1 MISIQFRSE
10 ALEPD
15 AFQILEFDGEE
26 EISHLFRFELHLV
39 SRDPDID
46 FQAVLESSAVLEI
59 TTQGNTRYVHGMLCE
74 FEQGGEWHSGLN
86 EYRAVLVPRLWMLTQ
101 SQQNQIF
108 QDQTVAEIIEN
119 ELVELSNK
127 GGHPLVES
135 GLGVADYE
143 IYTNR
148 DYYEREYVVQ
158 YKETDFNFISRLME
172 HEGIFYFFENDEER
186 EKVVITDAMDVDGV
200 SEQCTA
206 EFNKDAAAALY
217 DRSVV
222 YKLSRKQK
230 QIPGTVLMK
239 DYNYRSPDLPMQSEG
254 DVTLEGIEGIG
265 FVTEFGAHFKSPEEG
280 EELAAIRAEEYR
292 CQQNIYTGEG
302 NNASF
307 FCGGL
312 FSLEQHFRTDYN
324 QDYLLTRLV
333 HHGKQDI
340 ESWGNVGGTTYYNQ
354 FSCIPSGLQ
363 YRPQRLTPKPRM
375 YGIMNGIIDS
385 EQDMGRADIDEE
397 GRYKVLMPFDIS
409 GVGPGKA
416 SRRIRMSQPYGGGG
430 TGMSFPLIKGTEVI
444 WTCID
449 GDIDRPI
456 ITGTVPNPLNPSV
469 TNTENNT
476 SNVIKTTSGIT
487 MGFHDGSGGGASQGV
502 AGGGGSLP
510 EQNHNQSINTQI
522 QTPQVNQNQV
532 TESPTLTISSELTNR
547 SKQRPLEYQQ
557 QMMAYDLGTGNA
569 YSSTGEGKQ
578 FVIAVPDYGG
588 TLSDDAGCTN
598 DSYLR
603 LGVATENQTYGD
615 KNVAIGGGWYD
626 YTDGDRVSIT
636 QGEKIE
642 YINGGNYSLNIAS
655 GALMESDAS
664 QMWHDSFTD
673 VGGGIW
679 RRFTVD
685 WTSSSHITFGD
696 SEEIFGGATF
706 DGFIGLATGVTLGGS
721 LSASLGAAVE
731 YKRGV
736 DFSFGAALSNDTQD
750 DRLEVST
757 LTHQMTAGGRMR
769 INVNPTRA
777 AASSATNKA
786 SIATVA
792 ALGAAATATAAGV
805 PVILELT
812 GDRKDVG
819 KTAANS
825 SALAAGY
832 GLATALQ
839 TLGVARG
846 FKEVGSSK
854 ADGGEVAEL
863 DIKAVP
869 PGVRLGMGAETGPPV
884 PCVSGPGIDI
894 SPAAI
899 KIGFG
904 GANQIVITPNGI
916 TIITPKITFNS
927 ASSITAVGSGP
938 VKITGADVDITGSAS
953 AKMAAPNIKSVFATS
968 IWG

>member
-26 EISHLFRFELHLV
+26 EISKLFRFELHLV

-59 TTQGNTRYVHGMLCE
+59 TTQENTRYVHGMLCE

-86 EYRAVLVPRLWMLTQ
+86 EYRAVMVPRLWMLTQ

-148 DYYEREYVVQ
+148 DYGEREYVVQ

-172 HEGIFYFFENDEER
+172 HEGIFYFFENDDER
-186 EKVVITDAMDVDGV
+186 EKVVITDAMDTDGV

-340 ESWGNVGGTTYYNQ
+340 ESWGNVGGTSYYNQ

-476 SNVIKTTSGIT
+476 SNVIKTTSGIL
-487 MGFHDGSGGGASQGV
+487 MSFNDGAGGGAKAQSSSGD
-502 AGGGGSLP
+502 SLAA
-510 EQNHNQSINTQI
+510 QQ
-522 QTPQVNQNQV
+522 QNQT
-532 TESPTLTISSELTNR
+532 TEGINISSPLSRDKTTQEL
-547 SKQRPLEYQQ
+547 SLQQ
-557 QMMAYDLGTGNA
+557 QESLALNA
-569 YSSTGEGKQ
+569 NWQVGEDIYEDDTNYQ
-578 FVIAVPDYGG
+578 VMVPHG
-588 TLSDDAGCTN
+588 SKKA
-598 DSYLR
+598 YLR
-603 LGVATENQTYGD
+603 MGANCSDETITNKDDTSVDVSAD
-615 KNVAIGGGWYD
+615 SGWVD
-626 YTDGDRVSIT
+626 YTDGDRLSVT
-636 QGEKIE
+636 QGQKTEI
-642 YINGGNYSLNIAS
+642 INGGDYDLIINNGDLETANAGHMHSSEFRKVGQWGDSAMPVWRKTVLDHTCSDSYS
-655 GALMESDAS
+655 
-664 QMWHDSFTD
+664 
-673 VGGGIW
+673 
-679 RRFTVD
+679 
-685 WTSSSHITFGD
+685 FGD
-696 SEEIFGGATF
+696 AESFFGGFTF
-706 DGFIGLATGVTLGGS
+706 DGFAGLATEVKVGGS
-721 LSASLGAAVE
+721 LSLGVAADVEAHMGSKVSISKGCDISYSSGPVDSEGPTNEMTGYASAKVNIKLPTSEAFKGGAVI
-731 YKRGV
+731 G
-736 DFSFGAALSNDTQD
+736 
-750 DRLEVST
+750 VST
-757 LTHQMTAGGRMR
+757 LAGVVTGAIAAGSQHKEAGSVVGGLGMGVAASLTTALTAGAIADKARKGTEAPLAELAM
-769 INVNPTRA
+769 NPTG
-777 AASSATNKA
+777 
-786 SIATVA
+786 I
-792 ALGAAATATAAGV
+792 
-805 PVILELT
+805 
-812 GDRKDVG
+812 
-819 KTAANS
+819 
-825 SALAAGY
+825 
-832 GLATALQ
+832 
-839 TLGVARG
+839 
-846 FKEVGSSK
+846 
-854 ADGGEVAEL
+854 
-863 DIKAVP
+863 
-869 PGVRLGMGAETGPPV
+869 RLGMGPDLHGVPSAEAELRLSKFGTMTMGF
-884 PCVSGPGIDI
+884 
-894 SPAAI
+894 AASFI
-899 KIGFG
+899 E
-904 GANQIVITPNGI
+904 
-916 TIITPKITFNS
+916 ITPKGIRIVTPKLDVQS
-927 ASSITAVGSGP
+927 PGMISIDGSTLIMSG
-938 VKITGADVDITGSAS
+938 KGNAQLTSEATLGLGGTKVDMLGKAGS
-953 AKMAAPNIKSVFATS
+953 TL
-968 IWG
+968 G